1 MLLRRSGFEIV
12 DMMFQAKRVSLNF
25 LLVKLAR
32 SIVARKFETRLASL
46 SLDWAVPVNLRDI
59 KTVLVRKA

>member
-1 MLLRRSGFEIV
+1 
-12 DMMFQAKRVSLNF
+12 VSLNF